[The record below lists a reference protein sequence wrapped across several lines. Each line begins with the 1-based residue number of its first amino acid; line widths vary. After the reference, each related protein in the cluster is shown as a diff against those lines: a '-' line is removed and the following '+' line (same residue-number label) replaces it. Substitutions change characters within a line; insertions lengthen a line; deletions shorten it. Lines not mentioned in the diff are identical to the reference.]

1 MITELHCHTTAS
13 DGLHS
18 PTDVVRLARQRD
30 VTLLAI
36 TDHDTIAAH
45 EEALTAG
52 AALGLRVI
60 PGIEVSSLS
69 PQGEVHVLGYN
80 VRPSDDATINT
91 LNSLRG
97 VREARARGII
107 DKLAALGIKVPF
119 ARVQAMAG
127 DAMIGRPHI
136 ARALVE
142 MGAVANTQAAFDL
155 YLAEGKPAFVPHE
168 GLTPAEA
175 VALIHAAHGV
185 AVLAHPALYRGDLAL
200 LLDDMLAAG
209 LDGIEAFYPQHTPA
223 QTEQYKAIAKQHHL
237 VLTGGS
243 DFHAVIGD
251 QPISLGTVHVP
262 DECLHD
268 LEARMQ
274 ARASRHD

>member
-13 DGLHS
+13 DGRLS
-18 PTDVVRLARQRD
+18 PTQVVQLAKQRD

-45 EEALTAG
+45 EEALAAG
-52 AALGLRVI
+52 VALNLRII
-60 PGIEVSSLS
+60 PGIEVSALS

-80 VRPSDDATINT
+80 VRPDDDATINT
-91 LNSLRG
+91 LHSLRG
-97 VREARARGII
+97 VREARARGMIE
-107 DKLAALGIKVPF
+107 KLTALGIVVPF
-119 ARVQAMAG
+119 ERVQALAG
-127 DAMIGRPHI
+127 DAMIGRPHL
-136 ARALVE
+136 ARVLVE
-142 MGAVANTQAAFDL
+142 MGAVANMQAAFDL

-175 VALIHAAHGV
+175 VKLIHAAHGV
-185 AVLAHPALYRGDLAL
+185 AVLAHPALYRGNLNTL
-200 LLDDMLAAG
+200 LEDMLAAG
-209 LDGIEAFYPQHTPA
+209 LDGIEAFYPMHTPA
-223 QTEQYKAIAKQHHL
+223 QVAQYKAIAKQHGL

-262 DECLHD
+262 DDALRELD
-268 LEARMQ
+268 ARMQ
-274 ARASRHD
+274 ARASRRD